1 MPNRTNL
8 DLDLLRAFNAVAETA
23 SFSRAAS
30 LLLRNQSTIS
40 QQIQRLEETVGQRL
54 FDRTPRRVK
63 LTHQGETM
71 LGYARRLLNINDEL
85 MAELNEPNVEGIV
98 RLGTPEDFATS
109 RLPDALSRF
118 AHTYPAV
125 SLEVVCDLTLRLEE
139 GFHQQGFDL
148 VLLKREPRTAAN
160 GLPVWR
166 EPLVWVS
173 SEDDFALDQ
182 RPLPLVVSPAP
193 CVYRKRAT
201 DALDEMDMPWRIS
214 YTCASLAG
222 SLAAV
227 RAGLGVTV
235 LPKDMA
241 PPGVRIIDHA
251 PLPVLDD
258 TEIALLSNEPLSLP
272 ARRLREHI
280 IKALEHTV

>member
-1 MPNRTNL
+1 MPTRTNL
-8 DLDLLRAFNAVAETA
+8 DLDLLRSFVAVAEA
-23 SFSRAAS
+23 QSFSRAAS
-30 LLLRNQSTIS
+30 MLLRNQSTIS
-40 QQIQRLEETVGQRL
+40 QQIQRLEEIVGQRL

-63 LTHQGETM
+63 LLPHGETM
-71 LGYARRLLNINDEL
+71 LGYSKRLLNLNDEVL
-85 MAELNEPNVEGIV
+85 AQLNEPKVAGIV

-109 RLPDALSRF
+109 RLSDVLSRF
-118 AHTYPAV
+118 SRNYPMV

-139 GFHQQGFDL
+139 GFRQQAFDL
-148 VLLKREPRTAAN
+148 VLVKREPQSSVK

-166 EPLVWVS
+166 EPLVWVVS
-173 SEDDFALDQ
+173 DDDFALDQ

-193 CVYRKRAT
+193 CVYRKRAI
-201 DALDEMDMPWRIS
+201 DALDDFDLPWRIA

-241 PPGVRIIDHA
+241 PSDLRIVDHA
-251 PLPVLDD
+251 PLPVLDAS
-258 TEIALLSNEPLSLP
+258 EIALLSSEPLSLP
-272 ARRLREHI
+272 ARRLRDHI
-280 IKALEHTV
+280 IKSLEHNA